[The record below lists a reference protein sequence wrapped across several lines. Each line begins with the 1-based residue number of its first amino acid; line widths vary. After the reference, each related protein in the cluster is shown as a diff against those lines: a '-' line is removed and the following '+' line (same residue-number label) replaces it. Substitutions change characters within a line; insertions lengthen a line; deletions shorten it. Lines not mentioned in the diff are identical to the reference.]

1 MTKVMVIG
9 HFNSIIKNIQEVFE
23 EYYQTQI
30 CPDNPDVLKGMLEM
44 SKPDL
49 ILLCVIDI
57 KDGMDIFRI
66 LEKMVP
72 VRPVICLGTSDE
84 LEPYEEIIQENQFRQ
99 MIRPV
104 KMRNI
109 TKRISQILH
118 LPDEE
123 MEEDVS
129 ERYRKRRIL
138 LIDDSGIQLRMMR
151 EILKG
156 KYDVDMAESG
166 KEALHM
172 IKRQEPDLILLDY
185 DMPGLDGKETLEMI
199 RKNEFSQDT
208 PVIFLTGVRDKK
220 KIEAALELNPDG
232 YILKP
237 VSQEKILETI
247 WEYLHA

>member
-1 MTKVMVIG
+1 
-9 HFNSIIKNIQEVFE
+9 
-23 EYYQTQI
+23 
-30 CPDNPDVLKGMLEM
+30 
-44 SKPDL
+44 
-49 ILLCVIDI
+49 
-57 KDGMDIFRI
+57 
-66 LEKMVP
+66 
-72 VRPVICLGTSDE
+72 
-84 LEPYEEIIQENQFRQ
+84 
-99 MIRPV
+99 
-104 KMRNI
+104 MRDI

-123 MEEDVS
+123 MEEDVG

-166 KEALHM
+166 KEALHI

-185 DMPGLDGKETLEMI
+185 DMPGVDGKETLEMI

-237 VSQEKILETI
+237 VSQENILETI